1 MRVVF
6 GGVNDRGY
14 GSHGKQSTKSDNMH
28 RKSEALAWLV
38 YRRFPGINLNVA
50 QPAASAEN
58 ENGTDGRR
66 TTDGKLSLRLFAHI
80 PYP

>member
-14 GSHGKQSTKSDNMH
+14 GSHGKESTKSDNMH
-28 RKSEALAWLV
+28 HKSEALAWLV

-58 ENGTDGRR
+58 ENGTYG
-66 TTDGKLSLRLFAHI
+66 TGG
-80 PYP
+80 